1 MLRHLSVSTLT
12 RASLIRTLSTSHVPP
27 VKDPNT
33 VKNRL
38 SQLVADMPKE
48 EAHLGPL
55 RLQRLERRR
64 KLAES
69 MANTVFFQ
77 VL

>member
-1 MLRHLSVSTLT
+1 
-12 RASLIRTLSTSHVPP
+12 
-27 VKDPNT
+27 